1 MFYRIS
7 SQKEII
13 LLSGYTHLREATQNY
28 IEGCQKK
35 IKLPERK
42 TFIKAIMAGAMI
54 AFGAAISSVAAHN
67 ITDVGIARLAAAV
80 VFPVGLMMVILFNA
94 ELFTGDC
101 LVAMSIFD
109 RKIRI
114 VSCVRL
120 LATAYIGNFIG
131 AIMIAALILFCG
143 QLDYSSGLL
152 GAYTIK
158 IAVSKVNL
166 SFVEAFTSG
175 ILCNILVCA
184 AVLMAACAKDVTGKL
199 LVCFFVIM
207 LFVTGGFEHCVANM
221 YYITAGL
228 FAMTKPEYV
237 KVAMDTYSFSADY
250 LSTLNIGS
258 FFLKNLLP
266 VTLGNIIGGS
276 VLVGI
281 PVFYL
286 NKDRKK
292 S

>member
-1 MFYRIS
+1 MT
-7 SQKEII
+7 
-13 LLSGYTHLREATQNY
+13 GYIKLREATEKY
-28 IEGCQKK
+28 IDSCQTK
-35 IKLPERK
+35 IKTPELK
-42 TFIKAIMAGAMI
+42 TFIKAMMAGAMI
-54 AFGAAISSVAAHN
+54 AFGAAISSVAAHT
-67 ITDVGIARLAAAV
+67 ITDVGLSRLAAAV
-80 VFPVGLMMVILFNA
+80 VFPVGLMMVIMFNA

-109 RKIRI
+109 RKIKIRQCI
-114 VSCVRL
+114 QL
-120 LATAYIGNFIG
+120 LLTAYIGNFIG
-131 AIMIAALILFCG
+131 SVLIALLISQSG
-143 QLDYSSGLL
+143 QLDYSSGML

-158 IAVSKVNL
+158 VALAKTNL
-166 SFVEAFTSG
+166 SFTQGLTSG

-221 YYITAGL
+221 YYIPAGL
-228 FAMTKPEYV
+228 IAMRNPEYV
-237 KVAMDTYSFSADY
+237 QLAMDTYSASADY
-250 LSTLNIGS
+250 LSTLNITNL
-258 FFLKNLLP
+258 FVKNLLP

-286 NKDRKK
+286 NKDKRK
-292 S
+292 

>member
-1 MFYRIS
+1 MTGFF
-7 SQKEII
+7 
-13 LLSGYTHLREATQNY
+13 TLREATEKY
-28 IEGCQKK
+28 IDSCQTK
-35 IKLPERK
+35 IKIPERK
-42 TFIKAIMAGAMI
+42 TFIKAIMAGSMI
-54 AFGAAISSVAAHN
+54 AFGAGISSVAAH
-67 ITDVGIARLAAAV
+67 TVSDVGIARLLAAL
-80 VFPVGLMMVILFNA
+80 VFPVGLMMVIMFNA

-109 RKIRI
+109 RKIKIR
-114 VSCVRL
+114 SCIRL
-120 LATAYIGNFIG
+120 LLTAYIGNFIG
-131 AIMIAALILFCG
+131 AVLIALLIHSSG
-143 QLDYSSGLL
+143 QLDYSSGML

-166 SFVEAFTSG
+166 SFIESFTSG

-221 YYITAGL
+221 YYIPAGL
-228 FAMTKPEYV
+228 FAMV
-237 KVAMDTYSFSADY
+237 NDGFRQLSMSAYGFDAEY
-250 LSTLNIGS
+250 LSTLNVSS
-258 FFLKNLLP
+258 FLFKNLLP

-276 VLVGI
+276 VLAGI

-286 NKDRKK
+286 NKDKNK
-292 S
+292 